1 MPSGPAPSPRSR
13 RGNGTLRRRK
23 DGTYEARL
31 WYRGRGG
38 VWERRSIYG
47 SNPTDVGKRLR
58 AALAQR
64 DAGTLPAATGKLSLG
79 AFLDDWLAGKTP
91 TVRPRTMVSYT
102 QLVRHHIAPALGAI
116 AVNKLRPEH
125 IAKLYAAML
134 EKKCSPKTVRN
145 AAALLHSALEQALRY
160 RVISVNPA
168 SLVDL
173 PRHARAEMKTLNAE
187 QARALIE
194 SSDAASDSLTALWAL
209 ALGTGARQ
217 GELLGLMWSDLD
229 ARLGQIHIQRSLIYV
244 KGGGDYLVEPKTR
257 SSRRTIHLAPALVE
271 RLHAS
276 QGVGGSSPPR
286 RPVIQPQ
293 RPHLPAADG
302 RPLSQNI
309 VTKAWRAALLRAELP
324 AVRFHDA
331 RHSAATILLER
342 GMSARMVAD
351 LLGHANV
358 TTTLN
363 LYAHSTPTQ
372 HQQAAAILG
381 EFLS

>member
-1 MPSGPAPSPRSR
+1 
-13 RGNGTLRRRK
+13 
-23 DGTYEARL
+23 
-31 WYRGRGG
+31 
-38 VWERRSIYG
+38 
-47 SNPTDVGKRLR
+47 
-58 AALAQR
+58 
-64 DAGTLPAATGKLSLG
+64 
-79 AFLDDWLAGKTP
+79 
-91 TVRPRTMVSYT
+91 
-102 QLVRHHIAPALGAI
+102 
-116 AVNKLRPEH
+116 
-125 IAKLYAAML
+125 
-134 EKKCSPKTVRN
+134 
-145 AAALLHSALEQALRY
+145 
-160 RVISVNPA
+160 VISVNAA

-173 PRHARAEMKTLNAE
+173 PRHARREMKTLNAE

-194 SSDAASDSLTALWAL
+194 SSDAATDSLTALWAL

-229 ARLGQIHIQRSLIYV
+229 ARLGQLHIQRSLIYV

-271 RLHAS
+271 RLQAHRKAS
-276 QGVGGSSPPR
+276 AEAALREG
-286 RPVIQPQ
+286 RPYDLNGHIFQ
-293 RPHLPAADG
+293 RVDG